1 MENLIY
7 LWILMI
13 ITKSNQDALT
23 VQNLPPSGVY
33 LLKQPPLLLQTSSYE
48 IILYKNINLIKDKYQ
63 NLRKLLT
70 KYSTLEDNYKNIH
83 ELVQMAT
90 LQTYITKIRGNL
102 DLLES
107 LTVDRRVKRGRIN
120 IIGNALHTVF
130 GIMDSSDEEYYNEI
144 ITQLQNQNKDTLSL
158 MKQNAHI
165 SKAVMANL
173 NSTLSNIK
181 RFEGSISDNINK
193 LAKALNDVV
202 SKQNEIKIAQLLL
215 KFHNEFLDY
224 AILLLN
230 ELNLII
236 DTVTFAQ
243 LNQLYLPILP
253 SNILLK
259 ELKSIRNKNKLPS
272 SLIPH
277 FTLFDYY
284 KLLKPVVK
292 ISKNLITISVELPLV
307 ESSVFQ
313 VYRFLTYP
321 VGNPNH
327 AGLYHILNLDNNYIA
342 ENGDRFITTSLW
354 TDCYKLPEVTICSNL
369 ETKPR
374 TAQDCEIQ
382 LLQKQNNNSCHTSTI
397 TLKGIQSFHLNDNN
411 WLLSISGPTPII
423 NKCPGQA
430 LSRKTV
436 TSPCILHLEPGC
448 VAYLEDGTIIKA
460 QGKNTTNITLDLDL
474 PNIQVDCCLE
484 EITKMKEIELE
495 PISIS
500 SLHLHDTETLSEEL
514 EMFEKKTEELYNTRL
529 RTIKNNW

>member
-33 LLKQPPLLLQTSSYE
+33 LLKQPPLLLQTSTYE
-48 IILYKNINLIKDKYQ
+48 IILYKNISLIKDKYQ

-70 KYSTLEDNYKNIH
+70 KYSTLENNYKDIH
-83 ELVQMAT
+83 ELVQIPT
-90 LQTYITKIRGNL
+90 LQAYITKIRGNL

-107 LTVDRRVKRGRIN
+107 LTVDRRVKRGWIN
-120 IIGNALHTVF
+120 IVGNALHTVF

-272 SLIPH
+272 SLIPR

-284 KLLKPVVK
+284 KLLKTF
-292 ISKNLITISVELPLV
+292 S
-307 ESSVFQ
+307 
-313 VYRFLTYP
+313 
-321 VGNPNH
+321 
-327 AGLYHILNLDNNYIA
+327 
-342 ENGDRFITTSLW
+342 
-354 TDCYKLPEVTICSNL
+354 
-369 ETKPR
+369 
-374 TAQDCEIQ
+374 
-382 LLQKQNNNSCHTSTI
+382 
-397 TLKGIQSFHLNDNN
+397 
-411 WLLSISGPTPII
+411 
-423 NKCPGQA
+423 
-430 LSRKTV
+430 
-436 TSPCILHLEPGC
+436 
-448 VAYLEDGTIIKA
+448 
-460 QGKNTTNITLDLDL
+460 
-474 PNIQVDCCLE
+474 
-484 EITKMKEIELE
+484 
-495 PISIS
+495 
-500 SLHLHDTETLSEEL
+500 
-514 EMFEKKTEELYNTRL
+514 
-529 RTIKNNW
+529 